1 MPQYQVPQFIDIED
15 KVFGPLTIKQFLY
28 IAIGAVPV
36 VLIYMFFKGWVL
48 FVVGIPIAIFVAAL
62 TFYKPNGIPMPKV
75 VRNFISYALSNKL
88 YLWKKKTAQGST
100 IPEME
105 IFQNLTNQQN
115 IPAPMRQQTPYVV
128 PPKFGGTIGSSPGK
142 RGSVKL
148 EDLAWNLDVQPDVQ
162 PTAVSESA
170 STASRPASTTVVGES
185 VATTS
190 KGELTLPVGWRKS
203 PTPQ

>member
-1 MPQYQVPQFIDIED
+1 MSQYQVPQFIDIED

-48 FVVGIPIAIFVAAL
+48 FVIGIPIAIFVAAL

-105 IFQNLTNQQN
+105 VYQNLINQSV
-115 IPAPMRQQTPYVV
+115 PTPMQPHVPYVT
-128 PPKFGGTIGSSPGK
+128 PPQNK

-148 EDLAWNLDVQPDVQ
+148 GDLA
-162 PTAVSESA
+162 
-170 STASRPASTTVVGES
+170 
-185 VATTS
+185 
-190 KGELTLPVGWRKS
+190 
-203 PTPQ
+203 